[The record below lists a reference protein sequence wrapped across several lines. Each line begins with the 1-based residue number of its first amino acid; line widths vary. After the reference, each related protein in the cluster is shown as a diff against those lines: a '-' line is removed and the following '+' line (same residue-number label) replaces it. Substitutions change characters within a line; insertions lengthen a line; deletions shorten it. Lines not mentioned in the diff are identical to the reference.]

1 MSQEYE
7 NIPAPE
13 AEPSSVENASDAP
26 APADGKTGRYKWA
39 VSALEWLELFVVS
52 LSAVLLVI
60 TFIIRHSPVNGLSMY
75 DTLNADFA
83 QDGKTADILL
93 VSDLFYTPERGD
105 IIVVQSAK
113 YGYDTPESFS
123 RAFTRFHGISPSA
136 ARQGGHVRS
145 FSRISVK
152 LTITGGN
159 MMDYR
164 IEKKGA
170 IKVACRRINV
180 TKPTENGIAYEPI
193 SAFWREC
200 GADGTIPR
208 LCSLMAQPNPFDGIL
223 GICFT
228 EFLDG
233 STFPYG
239 IGAAC
244 RDDVTGGDGIDV
256 V

>member
-26 APADGKTGRYKWA
+26 APAGEKTGRNKWA

-113 YGYDTPESFS
+113 YGYDTPLVKRIIAKGGDTLDIDFDTWTVTVNGEVLDEDYVTHQAGVSMRSYLNGFQYPLTIPEGYLFVMGDNRNGSTDS
-123 RAFTRFHGISPSA
+123 RDRVHIGLVDERLIV
-136 ARQGGHVRS
+136 GHV
-145 FSRISVK
+145 
-152 LTITGGN
+152 L
-159 MMDYR
+159 YR
-164 IEKKGA
+164 IYPFN
-170 IKVACRRINV
+170 RIGV
-180 TKPTENGIAYEPI
+180 PE
-193 SAFWREC
+193 
-200 GADGTIPR
+200 
-208 LCSLMAQPNPFDGIL
+208 
-223 GICFT
+223 
-228 EFLDG
+228 
-233 STFPYG
+233 
-239 IGAAC
+239 
-244 RDDVTGGDGIDV
+244 
-256 V
+256 